1 MKRLALSL
9 ALLVSYL
16 YLTAYNPEYLDHS
29 ENPPLAPI
37 EYRRPGFWIS
47 RHPAPDSLIMN
58 PRQIEDFNARVLG
71 LGQIYNMTYSRNDTQ
86 GWGFAEMMTANL
98 RYARAKTDYHLD
110 GSRIDKAFW
119 EQITENIDV
128 KKFRATARP
137 RFAFP
142 VRFTSQRIIPT
153 SEAILELADDPDFD
167 YAQNSGA
174 DIGDPTIIFHESKDG
189 KWLFGYN
196 HASAGWYLKED
207 LCLME
212 LEDWQAYKDTESFV
226 VTVSNKS
233 DLWLDK
239 EATDFYGFIRMGNSL
254 PLLGIEGD
262 YYRVALPSSEPK
274 AAYIHV
280 RDAHPGYLPY
290 TARNVYNQAFKLLNT
305 PYGWGDMNGEY
316 DCSGII
322 KQIFACFG
330 IHLPRNGS
338 QQSVSAIK
346 LHQFKDEKNAAKEQ
360 ILIDKA
366 LPGITLLRFP
376 GHIMLYLGAVDGKA
390 YILHSTWGARTPGTG
405 GKDLILVI
413 NKVVVS
419 DLSLGEGSQKRS
431 LLQRLSDISK
441 VSLP

>member
-58 PRQIEDFNARVLG
+58 PRQIEDFNARVLK
-71 LGQIYNMTYSRNDTQ
+71 LGQIYNMTFSRYDTQ

-119 EQITENIDV
+119 EQLSENIDV

-196 HASAGWYLKED
+196 RASAGWYLKED
-207 LCLME
+207 LCLLE
-212 LEDWQAYKDTESFV
+212 LEDWQAYKDTKSFV
-226 VTVSNKS
+226 VTTSNKS

>member
-1 MKRLALSL
+1 MKPLALILTIFLSL
-9 ALLVSYL
+9 IQLA
-16 YLTAYNPEYLDHS
+16 AYNPEYLDHS
-29 ENPPLAPI
+29 ENPPLTPI
-37 EYRRPGFWIS
+37 EYRRPGFWIA
-47 RHPAPDSLIMN
+47 RHHAPDSLILA
-58 PRQIEDFNARVLG
+58 PQEIEDFNARVLR
-71 LGQIYNMTYSRNDTQ
+71 LGQIYNMTFSRYDTQ

-98 RYARAKTDYHLD
+98 RYARAKAEYHLD

-119 EQITENIDV
+119 EQLSENIDV
-128 KKFRATARP
+128 KAFRATARP

-142 VRFTSQRIIPT
+142 IRFTSQRIIPT

-174 DIGDPTIIFHESKDG
+174 DIGDPTIIFHESRDG

-196 HASAGWYLKED
+196 RASAGWYPKED
-207 LCLME
+207 MCLLE
-212 LEDWQAYKDTESFV
+212 LEDWQAYKDTKSVV
-226 VTVSNKS
+226 VTTSNKS
-233 DLWLDK
+233 DLWLNK

-262 YYRVALPSSEPK
+262 YYKVALPSSAPN
-274 AAYIHV
+274 AAYIHI
-280 RDAHPGYLPY
+280 RDAHPGFLPY
-290 TARNVYNQAFKLLNT
+290 TARNLYNQAFKLLNT

-322 KQIFACFG
+322 KQIFQCFG
-330 IHLPRNGS
+330 IYLPRNGS

-346 LHQFKDEKNAAKEQ
+346 IHQFKEEIPDAKER
-360 ILIDKA
+360 LIVEKA

-405 GKDLILVI
+405 GKDQILVI

-431 LLQRLSDISK
+431 LLQRLTDISK

>member
-262 YYRVALPSSEPK
+262 YYKVALPSSEPK
-274 AAYIHV
+274 AAYIHI